1 MIRATRLFLIVA
13 VVGTLAT
20 SCKSKQKVT
29 EITGADKPA
38 TTVTNTATR
47 TTTPTTVNDQPE
59 VYRNES
65 FKLADGET
73 NAAAMGKKFH
83 VVVGSFSIQNNAI
96 GLKNTLVNEGNPSL
110 IVVNEKGMFRVLLA
124 SFDEYAQARTKINEI
139 KGRFADAWVL
149 VQK

>member
-1 MIRATRLFLIVA
+1 MMRAIRLFIIVA

-38 TTVTNTATR
+38 TTVA
-47 TTTPTTVNDQPE
+47 TTTPTRVETTSDQSE
-59 VYRNES
+59 VYRNET

-124 SFDEYAQARTKINEI
+124 SFDEYAQARARINEV